1 MYSKA
6 IKLIPSWLIDII
18 GSQLAPKV
26 SLLCFLIYKAK
37 CPSALIKPQSQ
48 LILIE
53 GRFGLKFGL
62 TVVVLLGKLVNNHL
76 DSPFLN

>member
-1 MYSKA
+1 MYSKV

-37 CPSALIKPQSQ
+37 RPSALIKPQSQ
-48 LILIE
+48 LIFIE

-62 TVVVLLGKLVNNHL
+62 NSSSITRETG
-76 DSPFLN
+76 